1 MGTNI
6 EVRTNLVVFD
16 LYFPISFTTR
26 VSNIKLVHIGATP
39 IGFVLNNSYFSEI
52 SPAWYLNYAKIAV
65 RVIDNPEN
73 VQGENW
79 EYNCFM
85 MGF

>member
-1 MGTNI
+1 M
-6 EVRTNLVVFD
+6 
-16 LYFPISFTTR
+16 
-26 VSNIKLVHIGATP
+26 HIGSRP
-39 IGFVLNNSYFSEI
+39 IGFVLNNSYFSKI

-73 VQGENW
+73 IQGENW